1 MSRKQEAQQSYNLP
15 KVCTEQGTTIL
26 LGKKQ
31 ANVIILMTK
40 QRKRKM
46 LKLLWKMKVVKGVR
60 MEERGSFLF
69 ATMQLQS
76 GSQPLKVNET
86 LFSENSLE
94 VSYKI

>member
-46 LKLLWKMKVVKGVR
+46 LKLL
-60 MEERGSFLF
+60 
-69 ATMQLQS
+69 
-76 GSQPLKVNET
+76 
-86 LFSENSLE
+86 
-94 VSYKI
+94 